1 MLGTTLF
8 IRISV
13 TRFNSWAIT
22 NLEYIQLEYVLLL
35 NEYTSKHNVGAVCSE
50 EETDLIIQGQDTA
63 PSSTYLHDFIDI
75 RLVGKFLFHLK

>member
-1 MLGTTLF
+1 M
-8 IRISV
+8 
-13 TRFNSWAIT
+13 
-22 NLEYIQLEYVLLL
+22 LLL

-75 RLVGKFLFHLK
+75 RLAGKFLFHLK